1 VETKKLT
8 LWSGIQSNRQQEGH
22 GKLSTNAEISD
33 DSATRLAVGKSTT
46 GVTTMDETISSETTT
61 GQTTLGSRTIG
72 TPTSCEV
79 KPANA
84 KPGKL
89 TIDPLIATELTA
101 DSPTL
106 PSADAVDGLALGAV
120 TNAAVTDAAETTV
133 IEIPRIARALRH
145 RDFRL
150 FWTGNFL
157 SNIGTWMQNI
167 AQGWLVL
174 QLTNSAFWLGLVG
187 FAASFPILLFA
198 LVGGVIADHVNKR
211 KMLMVTQSAMMTFA
225 FIMAALAY
233 FKIINVNEI
242 IFLALGTGI
251 AMSLNTPTYQALVPQ
266 LVPREDLTNAIALNS
281 AQFNM
286 SRVLG
291 PTLGGFAMAIFG
303 VAGNFFLNG
312 LSFLAVLIALTRIRY
327 TEPVPNQADR
337 LTPTA
342 DHLAP
347 MQADSSVPPQADRF
361 VPPQTDQFNAPGEGY
376 LSPRAGGLWE
386 KLKQGFVYAFRHSA
400 MSSLILLVAIG
411 SLLAIPYLTFVPY
424 FARDVLGTG
433 ERGLGILM
441 ACSGAGAFLGAITI
455 ASLTHLRRRGLFVV
469 RASAGFYAAIIAFTF
484 SRNFYLSGLLLAV
497 AGYCM
502 IISVAT
508 INSLLQHLAED
519 HMRGRVM
526 SIYSTAF
533 LGLPPIGCLIAG
545 SLSHLFYAP
554 HVIAGMCSLAIGGS
568 MAVYVNKEGLRE
580 LD

>member
-1 VETKKLT
+1 LRTDPENQ
-8 LWSGIQSNRQQEGH
+8 SGSVAG
-22 GKLSTNAEISD
+22 
-33 DSATRLAVGKSTT
+33 ATGESKPAKTT
-46 GVTTMDETISSETTT
+46 GGKAITN
-61 GQTTLGSRTIG
+61 
-72 TPTSCEV
+72 TPEQS
-79 KPANA
+79 PA
-84 KPGKL
+84 
-89 TIDPLIATELTA
+89 ATVASTVAAE
-101 DSPTL
+101 PTL
-106 PSADAVDGLALGAV
+106 PRADSVDGLAHGSV
-120 TNAAVTDAAETTV
+120 TDSAVTDAAETSA
-133 IEIPRIARALRH
+133 IPLPRLARALRH

-174 QLTNSAFWLGLVG
+174 QLTNSAFWLGVVG
-187 FAASFPILLFA
+187 FCASIPILLFA
-198 LVGGVIADHVNKR
+198 LIGGVIADHVNKR
-211 KMLMVTQSAMMTFA
+211 KLLMITQSAMMIFA

-233 FKIINVNEI
+233 IKVNGRPLIKVEEI
-242 IFLALGTGI
+242 VFLALGTGI
-251 AMSLNTPTYQALVPQ
+251 AMSLNTPAYQALVPQ
-266 LVPREDLTNAIALNS
+266 LVPRKDLTNAIALNS

-327 TEPVPNQADR
+327 TEPVP
-337 LTPTA
+337 
-342 DHLAP
+342 
-347 MQADSSVPPQADRF
+347 PQADHSK
-361 VPPQTDQFNAPGEGY
+361 APRAGH
-376 LSPRAGGLWE
+376 LPPRAGGLWE
-386 KLKQGFVYAFRHSA
+386 KLKQGFAYVYRHPS
-400 MSSLILLVAIG
+400 MSSLVLLVAIG

-424 FARDVLGTG
+424 FARDVLGSD
-433 ERGLGILM
+433 EPGLGVLM

-455 ASLTHLRRRGLFVV
+455 ASVMRIRRRGLFVV
-469 RASAGFYAAIIAFTF
+469 RALAGFYAAIIAFTF
-484 SRNFYLSGLLLAV
+484 SRNFYLSGLLLTV

-519 HMRGRVM
+519 HMRGRAM

-545 SLSHLFYAP
+545 SMAHIIGAP
-554 HVIAGMCSLAIGGS
+554 LAIAGMSALALLASLG
-568 MAVYVNKEGLRE
+568 VYLRREGLRE

>member
-1 VETKKLT
+1 M
-8 LWSGIQSNRQQEGH
+8 
-22 GKLSTNAEISD
+22 STNAEINGDGAERPLVVDPVGNAHFGESTIGVLKPGEA
-33 DSATRLAVGKSTT
+33 ATREAIGELTVDELTTSGLTT
-46 GVTTMDETISSETTT
+46 G
-61 GQTTLGSRTIG
+61 GLA
-72 TPTSCEV
+72 
-79 KPANA
+79 ANA
-84 KPGKL
+84 SAIPR
-89 TIDPLIATELTA
+89 
-101 DSPTL
+101 
-106 PSADAVDGLALGAV
+106 ADAIDGLAHG
-120 TNAAVTDAAETTV
+120 AVTDAAETTL
-133 IEIPRIARALRH
+133 IEIPRLARALRH

-174 QLTNSAFWLGLVG
+174 QLTNSAFWLGVVG

-198 LVGGVIADHVNKR
+198 LIGGVIADHVNKR

-233 FKIINVNEI
+233 FKIINVHEI
-242 IFLALGTGI
+242 VFLALGTGI

-291 PTLGGFAMAIFG
+291 PTLGGFAMAIVG

-312 LSFLAVLIALTRIRY
+312 LSFLAVLLALTRIRY
-327 TEPVPNQADR
+327 TEPLLPQAER
-337 LTPTA
+337 PEA
-342 DHLAP
+342 
-347 MQADSSVPPQADRF
+347 PQADHF
-361 VPPQTDQFNAPGEGY
+361 V
-376 LSPRAGGLWE
+376 PRAGGMW
-386 KLKQGFVYAFRHSA
+386 KKIKQGFLYAFSHSS

-424 FARDVLGTG
+424 FARDVLGSD
-433 ERGLGILM
+433 EPGLGILM

-455 ASLTHLRRRGLFVV
+455 ASLMHIRRRGLFVV
-469 RASAGFYAAIIAFTF
+469 RALAGFYAAIIAFTF

-533 LGLPPIGCLIAG
+533 LGLPPLGCLIAG

-568 MAVYVNKEGLRE
+568 LAVYVNKEGLRE

>member
-1 VETKKLT
+1 
-8 LWSGIQSNRQQEGH
+8 
-22 GKLSTNAEISD
+22 
-33 DSATRLAVGKSTT
+33 
-46 GVTTMDETISSETTT
+46 
-61 GQTTLGSRTIG
+61 
-72 TPTSCEV
+72 
-79 KPANA
+79 
-84 KPGKL
+84 
-89 TIDPLIATELTA
+89 
-101 DSPTL
+101 
-106 PSADAVDGLALGAV
+106 
-120 TNAAVTDAAETTV
+120 
-133 IEIPRIARALRH
+133 LRH

-174 QLTNSAFWLGLVG
+174 QLTNSAFWLGVVG

-198 LVGGVIADHVNKR
+198 LIGGVIADHVNKR
-211 KMLMVTQSAMMTFA
+211 KLLMVTQSAMMTFA

-233 FKIINVNEI
+233 FKVINVHEI

-291 PTLGGFAMAIFG
+291 PTLGGFAMALFG

-312 LSFLAVLIALTRIRY
+312 LSFLAVLVALTRIRY
-327 TEPVPNQADR
+327 AEPA
-337 LTPTA
+337 
-342 DHLAP
+342 AP
-347 MQADSSVPPQADRF
+347 K
-361 VPPQTDQFNAPGEGY
+361 EGH
-376 LSPRAGGLWE
+376 LWE
-386 KLKQGFVYAFRHSA
+386 KLKQGFAYVFRHSA
-400 MSSLILLVAIG
+400 MSSLVLLVAIG

-424 FARDVLGTG
+424 FARDVLASD
-433 ERGLGILM
+433 EPGLGVLM

-455 ASLTHLRRRGLFVV
+455 ASLAHLRRRGLFVV

-545 SLSHLFYAP
+545 SMAHVIGAP
-554 HVIAGMCSLAIGGS
+554 LAIAGMSALALAGSLGVFLGR
-568 MAVYVNKEGLRE
+568 EGLRE

>member
-1 VETKKLT
+1 V
-8 LWSGIQSNRQQEGH
+8 
-22 GKLSTNAEISD
+22 STNAEIDGGGTERPPVVDPIGNAPICETKLGETKLGETKLGETKLVETQIGGSK
-33 DSATRLAVGKSTT
+33 LA
-46 GVTTMDETISSETTT
+46 EA
-61 GQTTLGSRTIG
+61 IG
-72 TPTSCEV
+72 E
-79 KPANA
+79 
-84 KPGKL
+84 L
-89 TIDPLIATELTA
+89 TVDELTA
-101 DSPTL
+101 SELTTAAPTL
-106 PSADAVDGLALGAV
+106 PRADSGVVSGLAHG
-120 TNAAVTDAAETTV
+120 AVTDAAETTV
-133 IEIPRIARALRH
+133 IEIPRLARALRH

-174 QLTNSAFWLGLVG
+174 QLTNSAFWLGVVG

-198 LVGGVIADHVNKR
+198 LIGGVIADHVNKR
-211 KMLMVTQSAMMTFA
+211 KLLMVTQSAMMVFA

-233 FKIINVNEI
+233 IKINGRPLINVTEI
-242 IFLALGTGI
+242 VFLALGTGI

-291 PTLGGFAMAIFG
+291 PTLGGFAMALIG

-312 LSFLAVLIALTRIRY
+312 LSFLAVLVALTRIRY
-327 TEPVPNQADR
+327 MEPA
-337 LTPTA
+337 
-342 DHLAP
+342 AP
-347 MQADSSVPPQADRF
+347 P
-361 VPPQTDQFNAPGEGY
+361 EGH
-376 LSPRAGGLWE
+376 LWE
-386 KLKQGFVYAFRHSA
+386 KLKQGFAYVFRHSA
-400 MSSLILLVAIG
+400 MSSLVLLVAIG

-433 ERGLGILM
+433 EPGLGILM

-455 ASLTHLRRRGLFVV
+455 ASLMHIRRRGLFVV

-568 MAVYVNKEGLRE
+568 LAVYVNKEGLRE

>member
-1 VETKKLT
+1 LRTDPENQ
-8 LWSGIQSNRQQEGH
+8 SGSVAG
-22 GKLSTNAEISD
+22 
-33 DSATRLAVGKSTT
+33 ATGESKPAKTT
-46 GVTTMDETISSETTT
+46 GEKTITN
-61 GQTTLGSRTIG
+61 
-72 TPTSCEV
+72 TPEQS
-79 KPANA
+79 PA
-84 KPGKL
+84 
-89 TIDPLIATELTA
+89 ATVASTVAAE
-101 DSPTL
+101 PTL
-106 PSADAVDGLALGAV
+106 PRADSVDGLAHGSVTDSAV
-120 TNAAVTDAAETTV
+120 ADAAETTA
-133 IEIPRIARALRH
+133 IPLPRLARALRH

-174 QLTNSAFWLGLVG
+174 QLTNSAFWLGMVG
-187 FAASFPILLFA
+187 FCASIPILLFA
-198 LVGGVIADHVNKR
+198 LIGGVIADHVNKR
-211 KMLMVTQSAMMTFA
+211 KLLMITQSAMMIFA

-233 FKIINVNEI
+233 IKVNGRPLIKVEEI
-242 IFLALGTGI
+242 VFLALGTGI
-251 AMSLNTPTYQALVPQ
+251 AMSLNTPAYQALVPQ
-266 LVPREDLTNAIALNS
+266 LVPRKDLTNAIALNS

-327 TEPVPNQADR
+327 TEPVPPQAD
-337 LTPTA
+337 
-342 DHLAP
+342 H
-347 MQADSSVPPQADRF
+347 SVPPQADHSNS
-361 VPPQTDQFNAPGEGY
+361 PQEGQ
-376 LSPRAGGLWE
+376 LLPRAGGLWE
-386 KLKQGFVYAFRHSA
+386 KLKQGFAYVYRHPS
-400 MSSLILLVAIG
+400 MSSLVLLVAIG

-424 FARDVLGTG
+424 FARDVLGSD
-433 ERGLGILM
+433 EPGLGILM

-455 ASLTHLRRRGLFVV
+455 ASVMRIRRRGLFVV
-469 RASAGFYAAIIAFTF
+469 RALAGFYAAIIAFTF
-484 SRNFYLSGLLLAV
+484 SRNFYFSGLLLTV

-519 HMRGRVM
+519 QMRGRAM

-545 SLSHLFYAP
+545 SMAHVIGAP
-554 HVIAGMCSLAIGGS
+554 LAIAGMSALALLASLG
-568 MAVYVNKEGLRE
+568 VYLRREGLRE